1 MRATMDE
8 DDTPIA
14 PYQEPPQTFF
24 APPPTVVT
32 GPRDE
37 EWYSQ
42 LEYVVE
48 LDRERS
54 RLLKECL
61 KYSEEDEPKELRE
74 LQEFVFDQW
83 HGLKWGLRTAEEC
96 E

>member
-1 MRATMDE
+1 MDE

-14 PYQEPPQTFF
+14 PYQEPPTTWF
-24 APPPTVVT
+24 APPEPPAFI
-32 GPRDE
+32 GPVDE
-37 EWYSQ
+37 AWYSQ

-48 LDRERS
+48 LDRERR